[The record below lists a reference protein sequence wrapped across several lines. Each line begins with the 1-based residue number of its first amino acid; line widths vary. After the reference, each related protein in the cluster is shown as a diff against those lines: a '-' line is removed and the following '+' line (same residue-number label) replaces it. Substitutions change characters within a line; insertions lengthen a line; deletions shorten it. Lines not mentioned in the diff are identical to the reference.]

1 MDETQKKTTKNFG
14 IFAAQIH
21 VGLFL
26 MMGRGEV
33 YFLKVLFNV
42 IAELYERDPK
52 STYISTILNPDIRK
66 FGKFMIIFLSNSV
79 WWGSNKAEKRLSRRD
94 SRLAVLWTGESF

>member
-1 MDETQKKTTKNFG
+1 MDETQKKTTKNVG

-26 MMGRGEV
+26 MMGRGGEV

-42 IAELYERDPK
+42 IAELYERDPE
-52 STYISTILNPDIRK
+52 SSYISTIWNPDIGQS
-66 FGKFMIIFLSNSV
+66 GKFMIFFLSNFLV
-79 WWGSNKAEKRLSRRD
+79 WWRNNRAEKRTSRRD
-94 SRLAVLWTGESF
+94 